1 MEASDVRERVLRDH
15 AALRTTLDQLEPL
28 AREVLD
34 GASGLRER
42 LRDLGET
49 LLDALERHM
58 AWEDAHLAPMLRQA
72 DSWGKEREELLRRD
86 HAEQRQV
93 LRYVLEK
100 IRDAERPIAL
110 IARNLLDLSAMLRSE
125 IVHEEETLLDP
136 SGMPDEPPGVEL
148 EAG

>member
-1 MEASDVRERVLRDH
+1 MEPSDVRERVLRDH

-34 GASGLRER
+34 GAPGLRER
-42 LRDLGET
+42 LRDLGEK
-49 LLDALERHM
+49 LLDALEDHM
-58 AWEDAHLAPMLRQA
+58 AWEDEHLAPVLRQA
-72 DSWGKEREELLRRD
+72 DTWGQEREELLRRD

-110 IARNLLDLSAMLRSE
+110 IARNLLDFSAMLRSE
-125 IVHEEETLLDP
+125 MTHEEETLLDP
-136 SGMPDEPPGVEL
+136 SGVPDDSPGVEL